1 MYSKMGPTASNSS
14 HLPTKASFPES
25 SSPPPSLFSPP
36 LPSPPLLSHSL
47 SNYLFELWGTGPQP
61 LWLSPL
67 CKYLTAPVK
76 QEACSRL
83 ACVSVCES
91 NRVSKCELIA
101 RSIQEVE
108 ADVCAEPEKICERA
122 SESPLL
128 GGSAPA
134 VRCKPTLRPTHG
146 RGCRI
151 QGFKVK
157 QECMSVC
164 ILPPQTEAIG
174 PMSLMQF
181 WTKLYS
187 QLGRPLP
194 KVLVLFAYFC
204 HILCWIESVV
214 LRLAVI
220 LSWSVKVM
228 DKNLWLKLLSL
239 VWRVFLLSLS
249 RKF

>member
-25 SSPPPSLFSPP
+25 SSPPPSLYSPP

-47 SNYLFELWGTGPQP
+47 SNHLFELWGTGPQP

-67 CKYLTAPVK
+67 CKYLTALVK

-91 NRVSKCELIA
+91 NRVCMRELIA
-101 RSIQEVE
+101 QSVPEVE
-108 ADVCAEPEKICERA
+108 ADVWVEQDRICERA

-134 VRCKPTLRPTHG
+134 VRWKPTLWSTHG

-151 QGFKVK
+151 QGLKVK
-157 QECMSVC
+157 QECMSVYTPPP
-164 ILPPQTEAIG
+164 ILPWLDPCLSCSSGLNCIHSWDDRCPRYWYCLLIFAKCHAE
-174 PMSLMQF
+174 SRL
-181 WTKLYS
+181 
-187 QLGRPLP
+187 
-194 KVLVLFAYFC
+194 LF
-204 HILCWIESVV
+204 
-214 LRLAVI
+214 
-220 LSWSVKVM
+220 
-228 DKNLWLKLLSL
+228 
-239 VWRVFLLSLS
+239 
-249 RKF
+249 